1 MYAKVIEPEN
11 LIRDM
16 HSKAVLNT
24 DKEGLQDYLRKRNV
38 AKKQQEE
45 QVETKNRLTKI
56 EQDMS
61 EIKNLLQNIANSG
74 FRDGN

>member
-1 MYAKVIEPEN
+1 MYAKVKEHQN

-24 DKEGLQDYLRKRNV
+24 DKEGLQEYLRKREV

-45 QVETKNRLTKI
+45 QVETKNRLAKI

-61 EIKNLLQNIANSG
+61 EIKNLLQTIANSG
-74 FRDGN
+74 LRNGN

>member
-1 MYAKVIEPEN
+1 MYAKVKEHQN

-24 DKEGLQDYLRKRNV
+24 DKEGLQEYLRKREV

-45 QVETKNRLTKI
+45 QVETKNRLAKI

-61 EIKNLLQNIANSG
+61 EIKNLLQTIANSG
-74 FRDGN
+74 LRNRN

>member
-1 MYAKVIEPEN
+1 MYAKVIEHEN

-24 DKEGLQDYLRKRNV
+24 DKEGLQDYLRKREV

-45 QVETKNRLTKI
+45 QSETKSWLTKI

>member
-1 MYAKVIEPEN
+1 
-11 LIRDM
+11 M

-45 QVETKNRLTKI
+45 QIETKNRLTKI

-61 EIKNLLQNIANSG
+61 EIKNLLHTLVNS
-74 FRDGN
+74 RLQDGN

>member
-1 MYAKVIEPEN
+1 MYAKVKEHEN

-16 HSKAVLNT
+16 QSKAVLNT
-24 DKEGLQDYLRKRNV
+24 DKEGLQDYLRKREV

-45 QVETKNRLTKI
+45 QTETKSRLTKI

-61 EIKNLLQNIANSG
+61 EIKNLLQNIANSR

>member
-1 MYAKVIEPEN
+1 MQ
-11 LIRDM
+11 
-16 HSKAVLNT
+16 SKAVLNT
-24 DKEGLQDYLRKRNV
+24 DKEGLHDYLRKREV

-61 EIKNLLQNIANSG
+61 EIKNLLHTLVNS
-74 FRDGN
+74 RLQDGN

>member
-1 MYAKVIEPEN
+1 MFAKVREHEN

-45 QVETKNRLTKI
+45 QVETKNRLTII

-61 EIKNLLQNIANSG
+61 EIKNLLHTLVNS
-74 FRDGN
+74 RLQDGN

>member
-1 MYAKVIEPEN
+1 MYAKVTEHEN

-61 EIKNLLQNIANSG
+61 EIKNLLHTLVNS
-74 FRDGN
+74 RLQDGN

>member
-1 MYAKVIEPEN
+1 MYAKVKEHEN

-16 HSKAVLNT
+16 QSKAVLNT
-24 DKEGLQDYLRKRNV
+24 DKEGLQDYLRKREV

-45 QVETKNRLTKI
+45 QSETKSRLTKI

-61 EIKNLLQNIANSG
+61 EIKNLLQNIANSR

>member
-1 MYAKVIEPEN
+1 MYAKVKEHEN

-16 HSKAVLNT
+16 HSKAILNT
-24 DKEGLQDYLRKRNV
+24 DKEGLQNYLRMRDV

-45 QVETKNRLTKI
+45 QIETKNRLTII

-61 EIKNLLQNIANSG
+61 EIKNLLHTLVNS
-74 FRDGN
+74 RLQDGN

>member
-1 MYAKVIEPEN
+1 MFAKVREHSN

-16 HSKAVLNT
+16 NSKAVLNT
-24 DKEGLQDYLRKRNV
+24 DKEGLQDYLRKREL

-45 QVETKNRLTKI
+45 QLETQNRLTKI

-61 EIKNLLQNIANSG
+61 EIKTLLQNIA
-74 FRDGN
+74 RLKDGN

>member
-1 MYAKVIEPEN
+1 MYAKVKEHDN

-16 HSKAVLNT
+16 NSKAILNI
-24 DKEGLQDYLRKRNV
+24 DKEGLQDYLRKREV

-45 QVETKNRLTKI
+45 QIETKNRLAKI

-61 EIKNLLQNIANSG
+61 EIKTILHNIANS
-74 FRDGN
+74 RLQDGN

>member
-1 MYAKVIEPEN
+1 
-11 LIRDM
+11 M

-45 QVETKNRLTKI
+45 QIETKNRLTII
-56 EQDMS
+56 EQVMS
-61 EIKNLLQNIANSG
+61 EIKNLLHTLVNS
-74 FRDGN
+74 RLQDGN

>member
-1 MYAKVIEPEN
+1 MYAKVIEHEN

-16 HSKAVLNT
+16 HCKAVLNT

-45 QVETKNRLTKI
+45 QIETKNRLAKI

-61 EIKNLLQNIANSG
+61 EIKNLLHTLVNS
-74 FRDGN
+74 RLQDGN

>member
-1 MYAKVIEPEN
+1 
-11 LIRDM
+11 M

-45 QVETKNRLTKI
+45 QIETKNRLTII

-61 EIKNLLQNIANSG
+61 EIKNLLHTLVNS
-74 FRDGN
+74 RLQDGN

>member
-1 MYAKVIEPEN
+1 MYAKVKEHEN
-11 LIRDM
+11 LVRDM
-16 HSKAVLNT
+16 QSKAVLNT
-24 DKEGLQDYLRKRNV
+24 DKEGLHDYLRKREV

-61 EIKNLLQNIANSG
+61 EIKNLLHTLVNS
-74 FRDGN
+74 RLQDGN

>member
-1 MYAKVIEPEN
+1 MYAKVKEHEN

-16 HSKAVLNT
+16 NSKAILNI
-24 DKEGLQDYLRKRNV
+24 DKEGLQDYLRKREV

-45 QVETKNRLTKI
+45 QIETKNRLAKI

-61 EIKNLLQNIANSG
+61 EIKTILHNIANS
-74 FRDGN
+74 RLKDGN

>member
-1 MYAKVIEPEN
+1 
-11 LIRDM
+11 M
-16 HSKAVLNT
+16 HSKAVLNI

-45 QVETKNRLTKI
+45 QIETKNRLTKI

-61 EIKNLLQNIANSG
+61 EIKNLLHTLVNS
-74 FRDGN
+74 RLQDGN

>member
-1 MYAKVIEPEN
+1 MYEKVTEHEN

-16 HSKAVLNT
+16 HSKAVLNI
-24 DKEGLQDYLRKRNV
+24 DKEGLQDYLRKRGV

-61 EIKNLLQNIANSG
+61 EIKNLLHNLVNS
-74 FRDGN
+74 RLQDGN

>member
-1 MYAKVIEPEN
+1 MYAKVIEHEN

-61 EIKNLLQNIANSG
+61 EIKNLLHTLVNS
-74 FRDGN
+74 RLQDGN

>member
-1 MYAKVIEPEN
+1 MYAKVREHEN
-11 LIRDM
+11 LVRDM
-16 HSKAVLNT
+16 QSKAVLNT
-24 DKEGLQDYLRKRNV
+24 DKEGLQDYLRKREV

-45 QVETKNRLTKI
+45 QFETKNRLTKI

-61 EIKNLLQNIANSG
+61 EIKNLLQTIANSR

>member
-1 MYAKVIEPEN
+1 MYAKVKEHDN

-16 HSKAVLNT
+16 NSKAVLNT
-24 DKEGLQDYLRKRNV
+24 DKEGLQDYLRKREV

-45 QVETKNRLTKI
+45 QTETKSRLTKI

-61 EIKNLLQNIANSG
+61 EIKNLLQNIANSR

>member
-1 MYAKVIEPEN
+1 
-11 LIRDM
+11 
-16 HSKAVLNT
+16 
-24 DKEGLQDYLRKRNV
+24 
-38 AKKQQEE
+38 
-45 QVETKNRLTKI
+45 LTKI

>member
-1 MYAKVIEPEN
+1 MYAKVKEHHN

-16 HSKAVLNT
+16 KSKAVLNT
-24 DKEGLQDYLRKRNV
+24 DKEGLQDYLRKREV

-45 QVETKNRLTKI
+45 QIETKNRLAKI

-61 EIKNLLQNIANSG
+61 EIKNLLHTLVNS
-74 FRDGN
+74 RLQDGN

>member
-1 MYAKVIEPEN
+1 
-11 LIRDM
+11 M

-24 DKEGLQDYLRKRNV
+24 DKEGLQEYLRKREV

-45 QVETKNRLTKI
+45 QVETKNRLAKI

-61 EIKNLLQNIANSG
+61 EIKNLLQTIANSG
-74 FRDGN
+74 LRNGN

>member
-1 MYAKVIEPEN
+1 MYAKVKDHDN
-11 LIRDM
+11 LVRDM
-16 HSKAVLNT
+16 NSKAVLNT

-45 QVETKNRLTKI
+45 QIETKNRLAKI

-61 EIKNLLQNIANSG
+61 EIKNLLHTLVNS
-74 FRDGN
+74 RLQDGN

>member
-1 MYAKVIEPEN
+1 MYAKVIEHEN

-61 EIKNLLQNIANSG
+61 EIKNLLQNIANSR

>member
-1 MYAKVIEPEN
+1 MYAKVKEHDN

-16 HSKAVLNT
+16 NSKAVLNT
-24 DKEGLQDYLRKRNV
+24 DKEGLQDYLRKREV

-45 QVETKNRLTKI
+45 QSETKSRLTKI